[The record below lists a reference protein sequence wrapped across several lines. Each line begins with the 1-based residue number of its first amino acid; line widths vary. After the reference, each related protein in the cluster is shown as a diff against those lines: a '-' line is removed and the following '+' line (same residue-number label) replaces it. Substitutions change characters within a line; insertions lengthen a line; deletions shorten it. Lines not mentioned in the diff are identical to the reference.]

1 MNEQQQFGFMDLLF
15 FYSLFLQLQNQGE
28 IVKGKDVQDEINQ
41 AVDLLNEHLQSQDE
55 KINKI
60 MEALHIENN

>member
-41 AVDLLNEHLQSQDE
+41 AVDLINEHLQKQDE
-55 KINKI
+55 KIDKI
-60 MEALHIENN
+60 MEALQIENH

>member
-15 FYSLFLQLQNQGE
+15 LYSFFIQLQNQGE

-41 AVDLLNEHLQSQDE
+41 AVDLLNEHLQKQDE

>member
-41 AVDLLNEHLQSQDE
+41 AVDLINEHLQKQDE
-55 KINKI
+55 KIDKI
-60 MEALHIENN
+60 MEALQIENN

>member
-1 MNEQQQFGFMDLLF
+1 MNEQKQFDFMDLLF

-41 AVDLLNEHLQSQDE
+41 AVDLLNEHLQKQDE

-60 MEALHIENN
+60 MEALHIENY